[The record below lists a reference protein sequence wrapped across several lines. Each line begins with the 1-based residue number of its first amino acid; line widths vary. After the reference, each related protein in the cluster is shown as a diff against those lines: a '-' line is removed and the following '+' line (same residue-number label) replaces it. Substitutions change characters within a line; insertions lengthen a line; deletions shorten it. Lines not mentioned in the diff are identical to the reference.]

1 MRSAGPNGRDLTYAA
16 DEGGQEPSVRTA
28 ADNVTAHE
36 SRRVE
41 GVEGANTTQVTCE
54 AKARGSAVRS
64 GLRL

>member
-41 GVEGANTTQVTCE
+41 GVE
-54 AKARGSAVRS
+54 
-64 GLRL
+64 